1 MHPITVNLVSK
12 ESDSVAEKLTFAQF
26 QVKPILT
33 QPVQH
38 CRDVPQVGSLVR
50 AMNQDIIHV
59 HFNKWEPVKH
69 RCHHPLEGTGCI
81 GQTHRHD
88 QPFVV
93 SILCPKRGT
102 LYTVRGHA
110 QLPVAGTQVERREH
124 SATGQRT
131 HEIPRVRQRKHL
143 PDCHLI
149 ELPVVHAHPDRAI
162 RLFDNDHRTGVR
174 TLTWPYAPSLQ

>member
-1 MHPITVNLVSK
+1 MWKGINKNNRKEVTENMHCRYYESSNLTHFFNRLIFNFNTHKTINPIIHIDLMTFYKCLK
-12 ESDSVAEKLTFAQF
+12 KLIFAQF

-38 CRDVPQVGSLVR
+38 CQDVPQVASLVR
-50 AMNQDIIHV
+50 AMNQDVIHV
-59 HFNKWEPVKH
+59 HLNKWEPVKH

-110 QLPVAGTQVERREH
+110 
-124 SATGQRT
+124 
-131 HEIPRVRQRKHL
+131 
-143 PDCHLI
+143 
-149 ELPVVHAHPDRAI
+149 
-162 RLFDNDHRTGVR
+162 
-174 TLTWPYAPSLQ
+174 